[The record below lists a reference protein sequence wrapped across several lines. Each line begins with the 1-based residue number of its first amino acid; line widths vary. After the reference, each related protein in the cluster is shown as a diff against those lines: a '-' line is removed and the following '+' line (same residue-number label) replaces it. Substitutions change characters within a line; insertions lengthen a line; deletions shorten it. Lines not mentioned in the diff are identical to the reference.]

1 MENLFNQFR
10 DWHTIR
16 AKTLG
21 HHLQYSSNH
30 KTLMTNTLVE
40 VGVEYFLP
48 TDAKHWI
55 PNGFQMVEL
64 NVDEALL
71 SDDRDGALDE
81 AAEKWCEENGFTF
94 SRVIES
100 DEW

>member
-1 MENLFNQFR
+1 
-10 DWHTIR
+10 
-16 AKTLG
+16 
-21 HHLQYSSNH
+21 
-30 KTLMTNTLVE
+30 MTNATTRVE

-71 SDDRDGALDE
+71 ADDRDVALDD
-81 AAEKWCEENGFTF
+81 AADKWCNEHGFVL
-94 SRVIES
+94 SQAIES